1 MKLEIIDIIFIV
13 LILIMVIRAGL
24 RGFIEELMSMAAV
37 VLGLGGAFFFY
48 SRGGVYIRG
57 KFMGD
62 TPVLPEILAFVV
74 LFLIVF
80 LAVKLLEYILRDII
94 DRVNLDGVDHFL
106 GLLFGVVEGVVL
118 VALILLVISIQPL
131 FDPAP
136 LLENSVFAR
145 FLLPFIASVGQSPIP
160 GGAEANV

>member
-1 MKLEIIDIIFIV
+1 VKLEIIDIIFIA
-13 LILIMVIRAGL
+13 LILIMVIRGGL
-24 RGFIEELMSMAAV
+24 RGFVEELMSMAAV

-48 SRGGVYIRG
+48 SRGGVYIRE

-62 TPVLPEILAFVV
+62 TPVLPEVLAFVI

-80 LAVKLLEYILRDII
+80 LAIKLLEYVLRDII
-94 DRVNLDGVDHFL
+94 DRINLDGADHFL
-106 GLLFGVVEGVVL
+106 GLLFGIVEGVIL

-145 FLLPFIASVGQSPIP
+145 YLMPFIASVGRSPIP
-160 GGAEANV
+160 GGAEPNV